1 MTTKTTFLE
10 PEEIRSKLAQLG
22 GITPPERATFLCGMV
37 VVLDEN
43 GNQHLKIAMQGEIAF
58 NELEDC
64 LYDIFR
70 EAMKVFLD
78 ACASAD
84 ADMQ

>member
-10 PEEIRSKLAQLG
+10 PEDIRRRLNELV

-43 GNQHLKIAMQGEIAF
+43 GNQHLRLAMQGNIS
-58 NELEDC
+58 LEKLTNC
-64 LYDIFR
+64 LLNTTS
-70 EAMKVFLD
+70 EAMKDFLESCVP
-78 ACASAD
+78 AEET
-84 ADMQ
+84 MQ